1 MEVGGRY
8 PIGGSEIAVPKHRRT
23 EALHPVIG
31 NAIVVVKIASGDLRR
46 GSTSGSLG
54 RCARNGAAK
63 HEPAARMFKK
73 GFLSAPDRLVNTN
86 VRTYATTT
94 SDLFLTMS
102 NSRYV

>member
-1 MEVGGRY
+1 MTVDGRY
-8 PIGGSEIAVPKHRRT
+8 PIGGSEIAAPKHRRT

-31 NAIVVVKIASGDLRR
+31 NALVVVKIANGDLRR

-73 GFLSAPDRLVNTN
+73 GPPERPLTASSAPT
-86 VRTYATTT
+86 
-94 SDLFLTMS
+94 
-102 NSRYV
+102 